1 MGQARHRPETCLDG
15 PQSMTDVLRH
25 EPSVGLGARPPR
37 FPSSKFSPPKTTSR
51 LVHRPRLLDR
61 LDQGE
66 QRRLTLVVGSAGAGK
81 TTLLLDWFSSRPERT
96 AAWLNCEEADADS
109 ARFFAAIVES
119 LRRGRGLPRL
129 GEDALQLLGVDGL
142 VSADVVASLAGDLE
156 EVDGPCSLVVDDF
169 HLTGGESDPALSLL
183 LEYRPASLQ
192 LVLATRVDPS
202 LRLARMRANE
212 GLAEV
217 RDRDLSFSEDETQLF
232 LTGFNVQLD
241 GRQVGLVHQRSEG
254 WAAGLQMAA
263 ITIHGSSD
271 PTKAI
276 DGVDLHHHSIAGYFL
291 DEVLARQ
298 PPEVAD
304 FMLATSVLDE
314 LSAVTCN
321 AVYGPRSAGL
331 LEHLFRSHL
340 FVTMVDER
348 APTYRYHQLVK
359 EVLSAELHVRD
370 PARERALHEAIARH
384 LANTGQVALAVRH
397 LLAAGHPEAATELL
411 GEGVLR
417 DFSTNPRQ
425 GSPLDLDD
433 VNPDR
438 FAGTPEFLVPLAA
451 ELLLR
456 GAFERGSRA
465 LLLAQQAHVDPGR
478 QPDLALKLALVRA
491 VHYFFIGQP
500 GEALAQVEGARNL
513 TVANDGLAEWLLGLD
528 QIALY
533 CQTFL
538 GHFADARQRANV
550 VLGRGQRESDTELL
564 LPSILSQAALWEGQ
578 LDEAGTLAAQAL
590 ASAARLGFD
599 DQYYTF
605 CAIRTTA
612 LLALERRDM
621 ATATRLTE
629 RALDQ
634 VGTVGRPIFDYLA
647 QLDRARLWAAR
658 GEIDEALASLPQAR
672 GALHSDKSPLLSI
685 ADQLEA
691 RCRLSLGD
699 VKGAE
704 AAAAFLPDTRRL
716 VVSAM
721 IALAAGD
728 PRKARDDLRD
738 TPAPGAT
745 KRFQLEVRLL
755 RASAAV
761 MLASPT
767 AHELVSETLSF
778 MERSGFVQTVL
789 ETAPQFVDHLV
800 ENASSYPRGRA
811 LSALVAARLEDRKLS
826 VSGRRGNGLPEPL
839 TEAEV
844 RVLEKLSWRLTYVEM
859 ASELH
864 LSLNTVKTH
873 LRHTYMKLGVTSRAS
888 AVKRATALG
897 LI

>member
-1 MGQARHRPETCLDG
+1 
-15 PQSMTDVLRH
+15 MTDVLRH
-25 EPSVGLGARPPR
+25 KTSVGLGARHPR
-37 FPSSKFSPPKTTSR
+37 FPSSKFSPPKAISH
-51 LVHRPRLLDR
+51 LVHRRRLLER

-81 TTLLLDWFSSRPERT
+81 TTLLLDWFSRRPAGTT
-96 AAWLNCEEADADS
+96 AWVNCDDADADPV
-109 ARFFAAIVES
+109 RFFAAIIES
-119 LRRGRGLPRL
+119 LRRGRGLAHL
-129 GEDALQLLGVDGL
+129 GEDALQLLSVDGV
-142 VSADVVASLAGDLE
+142 VSADVVAALAGDLE
-156 EVDGPCSLVVDDF
+156 EADGPGSLVVDDF
-169 HLTGGESDPALSLL
+169 HLTGGESDRALSLL
-183 LEYRPASLQ
+183 LEYRPAYLQ
-192 LVLATRVDPS
+192 LVLATRTDPS

-212 GLAEV
+212 ELAEL
-217 RDRDLSFSEDETQLF
+217 RDRDLSFSVEEAQRF

-241 GRQVGLVHQRSEG
+241 EHQVALVRQRSEG

-271 PTKAI
+271 PTKAV
-276 DGVDLHHHSIAGYFL
+276 DRVDLHHHSVAGYFL

-298 PPEVAD
+298 PPDVAD

-314 LSAVTCN
+314 LSAAACT
-321 AVYGPRSAGL
+321 ALYGPRSAEL
-331 LEHLFRSHL
+331 LEHLYRSHL
-340 FVTMVDER
+340 FVTMVDEW

-359 EVLSAELHVRD
+359 EVLSAELHARD
-370 PARERALHEAIARH
+370 PARERALNEAIARH
-384 LANTGQVALAVRH
+384 LAETGHVAPAVRH
-397 LLAAGHPEAATELL
+397 LLAAGQPAAATELL

-417 DFSTNPRQ
+417 DFSTNPRH

-433 VNPDR
+433 VNLDR
-438 FAGTPEFLVPLAA
+438 FAGAPEFLVPLAV

-465 LLLAQQAHVDPGR
+465 LALAQQGHVDPER

-491 VHYFFIGQP
+491 VHCFFVGQSR
-500 GEALAQVEGARNL
+500 EALALVEEARNL
-513 TVANDGLAEWLLGLD
+513 NVVDDGLSEWLLALD
-528 QIALY
+528 EITIY

-538 GHFADARQRANV
+538 GQFGDARQLAKAV
-550 VLGRGQRESDTELL
+550 VLARGKWESDTEVL

-590 ASAARLGFD
+590 SSATRLGFD
-599 DQYYTF
+599 KHYYTF
-605 CAIRTTA
+605 CAIRTTGV
-612 LLALERRDM
+612 LALERRDM

-629 RALDQ
+629 RALDL
-634 VGTVGRPIFDYLA
+634 VGTGGRPVFDYLA
-647 QLDRARLWAAR
+647 QLDRARLWAAK

-685 ADQLEA
+685 ADQLES

-704 AAAAFLPDTRRL
+704 AAAARLPDTRRL
-716 VVSAM
+716 VMSAM
-721 IALAAGD
+721 VALAAGD
-728 PRKARDDLRD
+728 PRKAGDNLRE
-738 TPAPGAT
+738 APSAGAT
-745 KRFQLEVRLL
+745 TRFHLEFRLL

-761 MLASPT
+761 MLEAPR
-767 AHELVSETLSF
+767 AHEMVNETLAF
-778 MERSGFVQTVL
+778 IEQSGFVQTVL
-789 ETAPQFVDHLV
+789 EIAPQFVDHLV
-800 ENASSYPRGRA
+800 ESGSSYPRSQA

-826 VSGRRGNGLPEPL
+826 VSGKRGNGLPEPL

-844 RVLEKLSWRLTYVEM
+844 RVLEKLSGRLTYVEM

-864 LSLNTVKTH
+864 LSLNTIKTH

-888 AVKRATALG
+888 AVKRAAALG